1 MMMISP
7 GCFRRCNLGAST
19 AASETMEGGESER
32 ESRESRGLLCIA
44 GGISPETRVYVVARE
59 KSRTKWGSL

>member
-1 MMMISP
+1 VQVQQQQ
-7 GCFRRCNLGAST
+7 RRWRGAKVR
-19 AASETMEGGESER
+19 ER